1 MSESGSRFFSC
12 NLASFGFGGV
22 CLSLGRF
29 EPGRV
34 MDSSSSVGW
43 SVLLCVGA
51 DESGVEAGVAG
62 EGVDEAGEEEDKAGE
77 DVDKTGEGAGF
88 VDVFLCSCLWLVV
101 VISVVLVGM
110 TGSLRMNLFFLVGFD
125 GESSRFW
132 DQTL

>member
-77 DVDKTGEGAGF
+77 DVDKTGEGAG
-88 VDVFLCSCLWLVV
+88 VGDAFLCSFPWLLG
-101 VISVVLVGM
+101 SVVLVGM
-110 TGSLRMNLFFLVGFD
+110 TGSLRMNLFFLLGLD